1 MKMAL
6 RWGVL
11 ASTCLLLS
19 SCNQITSLF
28 GVTAQEQ
35 TQIQSIKAMKTYLV
49 PATNKPLNLFL
60 RTWGFISDFDLPT
73 EYGIELSNFISMLP
87 FTGAG
92 DVANRATPLINAQT
106 KEFQYIRDT
115 TSQTEFQFT
124 AASNSTTNTP
134 HAYKIALNKSRLG
147 PTGTFSVT
155 TTGSSWKFHE
165 GTAPTTGRYGYGCY
179 SAAPQSVSI
188 AMNGTVSGKTVAVS
202 ASMTQFSQLVPTL
215 GTFGIQLPDITFK
228 ADSVRFSSQGSVT
241 MSGTLGI
248 GPATDGNVF
257 EGDISY
263 NGGTIEGNLN
273 NPKHNYTVTFNYDGS
288 ILQAEFKG
296 NGNTTRN
303 IAVIDYD
310 EESQRQVIRYV
321 DGGVE
326 EFPLKV
332 TK

>member
-11 ASTCLLLS
+11 ASTCLLLAG
-19 SCNQITSLF
+19 CNQITSLF
-28 GVTAQEQ
+28 GLSAQEQ
-35 TQIQSIKAMKTYLV
+35 TQVQSIRALKTYLV

-60 RTWGFISDFDLPT
+60 RTWGFISDFDLPS

-87 FTGAG
+87 FSGAG
-92 DVANRATPLINAQT
+92 DVANRATPLMNAQT
-106 KEFQYIRDT
+106 KEYQYIRDT
-115 TSQTEFQFT
+115 TNQTEFQFT
-124 AASNSTTNTP
+124 AASNTPSGP

-147 PTGTFSVT
+147 PTGTFTVT
-155 TTGSSWKFHE
+155 TTGNSWKVHS
-165 GTAPTTGRYGYGCY
+165 GAAPTTGRYGFGYY
-179 SAAPQSVSI
+179 TETPQTVSI
-188 AMNGTVSGKTVAVS
+188 NMAGTVSGKTVAITGS
-202 ASMTQFSQLVPTL
+202 LSQFTQAVPTI

-228 ADSVRFSSQGSVT
+228 ADSVRFSSQSSVT

-257 EGDISY
+257 EGDIRY
-263 NGGTIEGNLN
+263 NSGTLEGTLN
-273 NPKHNYTVTFNYDGS
+273 NPKYNYTVTFSYDGS

-296 NGNTTRN
+296 NGNSTRN

-310 EESQRQVIRYV
+310 SENNKQVIKFA

-326 EFPLKV
+326 ELPLKV